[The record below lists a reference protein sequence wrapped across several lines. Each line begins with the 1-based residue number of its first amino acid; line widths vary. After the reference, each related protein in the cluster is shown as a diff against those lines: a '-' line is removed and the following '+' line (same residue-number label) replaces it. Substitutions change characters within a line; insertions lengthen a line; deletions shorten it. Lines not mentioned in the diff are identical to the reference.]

1 MEQANCVDCGKP
13 LSDTILAAGLTR
25 CTPCSA
31 QRLRAGTAQPTE
43 ERQQAWAGGK
53 MSYCPSCGR
62 EVGDRDG
69 YCVGCGQRLTD
80 PGVSRS
86 IWSRLW
92 RSWWVKAPLIAVAL
106 LFAISLVSVLL
117 SRSDSDSDADFS
129 LAFAEV
135 QSTVSQAG
143 FGLADAHVAVSSCFT
158 DEECIAAGDSL
169 SGENVTYIPI
179 LETQITELEN
189 MEVPEDWLGIHAAY
203 LEQLRLRV
211 ESGEQFIEGWE
222 TFDDALIERSFETF
236 RESQAKLADILDEL
250 EALNEGR

>member
-1 MEQANCVDCGKP
+1 MKQANCVDCGKP
-13 LSDTILAAGLTR
+13 LSDMVMAAGLTR

-62 EVGDRDG
+62 EVGDRDEF
-69 YCVGCGQRLTD
+69 CVGCGHRLTD

-86 IWSRLW
+86 IWSRFW
-92 RSWWVKAPLIAVAL
+92 GSWWVRAPLIVVAL
-106 LFAISLVSVLL
+106 IFALGIVSALL
-117 SRSDSDSDADFS
+117 SGSDSDSGSDFS
-129 LAFAEV
+129 LAFLEV
-135 QSTVSQAG
+135 QSTVNQAG
-143 FGLADAHVAVSSCFT
+143 FGLAEAHIAVSSCFT
-158 DEECIAAGDSL
+158 DEECIIAGDSL
-169 SGENVTYIPI
+169 SQENTTYVPI

-189 MEVPEDWLGIHAAY
+189 MEVPEDFVGFHAAY

-222 TFDDALIERSFETF
+222 TFNDALIERSFETF
-236 RESQAKLADILDEL
+236 RESQAKLADLLDEL
-250 EALNEGR
+250 EALEAR